1 MIHCVCHAVSISWN
15 RAVPCFCRWG
25 PKDNIQEYVQLASGD
40 ISLSIIFVSYNC
52 LGFPFRGLLPW
63 CPILDGCV
71 VFPLVIPITALVF
84 IPVFH
89 GLGVTTAYEYLRKR
103 FSPAVQYA
111 GSVLFIIQTLFYM
124 AIVLFAPAIALEA
137 VTNIPLWVTIIGTG
151 LICSFYTALGGI
163 KAVIWTDV
171 FQFLVLFGSLI
182 AVLIFG
188 TKEAGGPSNVWNYNK
203 NHSKLN
209 FFVLNP
215 DPTERLSLWSLIF
228 GGAFNALPIWA
239 VSQTAVQ
246 RFLTARTLKEAQ
258 KSVWYNLPGNV
269 IMMTIVSLI
278 GLVLFAYYKGDAPQM
293 TTNDQILI
301 YFVSGN
307 LDQLQGL
314 FIACLFA
321 GTLSTV
327 ASGLNALAAVTLID
341 IVKAYRNGRQT
352 ITTFPAIDQAS
363 EEEAAKRLDYHDTV
377 LSKLFTLGYGI
388 LTLAL
393 AFVAKYM
400 GTLVQMANTVFGSIG
415 GPLLGV
421 FTLGVL
427 YRRANSG

>member
-1 MIHCVCHAVSISWN
+1 M
-15 RAVPCFCRWG
+15 
-25 PKDNIQEYVQLASGD
+25 QLPFNTF
-40 ISLSIIFVSYNC
+40 SLS
-52 LGFPFRGLLPW
+52 
-63 CPILDGCV
+63 
-71 VFPLVIPITALVF
+71 
-84 IPVFH
+84 
-89 GLGVTTAYEYLRKR
+89 
-103 FSPAVQYA
+103 
-111 GSVLFIIQTLFYM
+111 
-124 AIVLFAPAIALEA
+124 

-278 GLVLFAYYKGDAPQM
+278 GLVLFAYYKGDAPHM

-427 YRRANSG
+427 YRRANSGGAIIGLMAGAYVGFWISVGALVNTVNGEVEENAFWLYRISFMWYSTASSLTTIIIGIITSEIIRRLIPDERYKEVDPLLLATFLGNFESLIVSNVVLNRVN